1 MPKSGLTYG
10 LHTNI
15 TDIAYNVCMNK
26 SEKHTTIRLTPEAK
40 RLLEEL
46 AKKLGVTKT
55 GIIEMA
61 IREFAEKREVK

>member
-1 MPKSGLTYG
+1 
-10 LHTNI
+10 
-15 TDIAYNVCMNK
+15 MNK
-26 SEKHTTIRLTPEAK
+26 SDKHTTIRLTPEAK